1 MSAHHSAAM
10 EWLCRAGGRALFSE
24 IIRRASSAEAHL
36 LRSHHGASARTGAA
50 APVSVADAAASGSGA
65 VVGAQSTLAATGWD
79 AAREATIV
87 EWTSGGA
94 LGTGSDVTWP
104 ATPTA
109 DLEADLEGL
118 QCDGRGGRSG
128 GPPPPTGS
136 ASSSAPNTASSSALR
151 HQVTPLRLICRCWLR
166 ALLGLLDLPVP
177 NPVVA
182 SSRDENLGLPVPNPV
197 VASSRDEKRRAVS
210 EVCGAMLATDPA
222 VAFAQLHG
230 LLGDHRR
237 SSEISCALCF
247 SALPS
252 SQAVRCPGSAA
263 YSTTQPS
270 PPSAPHACQRELR
283 SAWPRCAP

>member
-10 EWLCRAGGRALFSE
+10 EWLCRASGRALFNE

-65 VVGAQSTLAATGWD
+65 VVGAQSTLAAAGWD

-94 LGTGSDVTWP
+94 LGSDVTWP

-118 QCDGRGGRSG
+118 PCDGRGGRSG

-136 ASSSAPNTASSSALR
+136 ASSSAPNTASSSAPNTASSQR

-182 SSRDENLGLPVPNPV
+182 SSRDE
-197 VASSRDEKRRAVS
+197 KRRAVS

-222 VAFAQLHG
+222 VAFAQ